1 MRSRIIVAVGAAL
14 AVLFATAML
23 HGATEAEATQGQ
35 PVLAGLTN
43 LEQSGTLLCLND
55 TDLCGTAGE
64 VALEANSLVDHGIG
78 MVGAGE
84 IGVEGNAR
92 GNSPGVLGQGQSGG
106 GTGVA
111 GNGTYAVHGA
121 SEDGWGVW
129 GQGADRGVYGISDNE
144 GVVGFSNNVGIRAES
159 PNIALRVKGKAE
171 FSRSGTVTISYPN
184 KQATVTGVPVTAKSL
199 AFATLQQFLAGRYV
213 VAAVPNLGGSSN
225 SFTIYLNKAPG
236 SSSTP
241 KSVVVAWQVFEKA

>member
-1 MRSRIIVAVGAAL
+1 M
-14 AVLFATAML
+14 
-23 HGATEAEATQGQ
+23 GQ
-35 PVLAGLTN
+35 SDGSAG
-43 LEQSGTLLCLND
+43 S
-55 TDLCGTAGE
+55 
-64 VALEANSLVDHGIG
+64 
-78 MVGAGE
+78 
-84 IGVEGNAR
+84 GVEGKATKT
-92 GNSPGVLGQGQSGG
+92 GA
-106 GTGVA
+106 TGVY
-111 GNGTYAVHGA
+111 GEGTYAVHGKSA
-121 SEDGWGVW
+121 SGWGVW
-129 GQGADRGVYGISDNE
+129 GEGSDRGVYGISDNE

-213 VAAVPNLGGSSN
+213 LAAVPNLGGSSN

-241 KSVVVAWQVFEKA
+241 KSVVVAWQVIEKA